1 MVTIAMRKG
10 KLFKKRSVIEWACPT
25 VKDQVTEHLDSNNLL
40 YSYQSGF
47 RSRHST
53 QSLLL
58 HCTNKWYQALDQ
70 KQYVAVLFLDV
81 SKAFDTV
88 NHPLLLSKLH
98 CLGFDPSSVTWFKSY
113 LSGRS
118 QVTRV
123 SNSTSS
129 PGSTTSGVPQ
139 GSILGPTLFS
149 LFIND
154 LPSVL
159 PPDSTVLFADD
170 TTISLVGNNCSLLSS
185 SLQSCLDIAS
195 SWMTNNGL
203 KLNADKTKCMLIR
216 SSRTRVDPPPLHIHL
231 SGSEIEQVSSFKL
244 LGVLVNDTLTWT
256 DHINH
261 VASRMGRGVNLLR
274 RLSWFLP
281 QSLLVLYL
289 KSYILPLVDYC
300 DVVWDNC
307 TQHDSHHLQSLFNY
321 ACCLALHRP
330 RLSSSSAL
338 WKELGLTSLH
348 NRRRLHLAELTY
360 KCLNSLAPPY
370 LSSLFRLPSHH
381 HNTRRN
387 NLINLP
393 AVRTT
398 FGQHAV
404 SFRGASLWRSL
415 PASLRDSGSL
425 KNFSRT
431 AHDYFDSHT

>member
-1 MVTIAMRKG
+1 M
-10 KLFKKRSVIEWACPT
+10 
-25 VKDQVTEHLDSNNLL
+25 
-40 YSYQSGF
+40 
-47 RSRHST
+47 
-53 QSLLL
+53 
-58 HCTNKWYQALDQ
+58 
-70 KQYVAVLFLDV
+70 
-81 SKAFDTV
+81 

-98 CLGFDPSSVTWFKSY
+98 CLGLDPSSVTWFQSY

-118 QVTRV
+118 QVTCV

-159 PPDSTVLFADD
+159 PPDCSVLFADD
-170 TTISLVGNNCSLLSS
+170 TTIFLVGNNCSFLSS
-185 SLQSCLDIAS
+185 SLQLCLDLAS

-216 SSRTRVDPPPLHIHL
+216 SPRTRVDPPPLHIHL

-261 VASRMGRGVNLLR
+261 LASRIGRGVNLLR
-274 RLSWFLP
+274 CLSWFLP

-307 TQHDSHHLQSLFNY
+307 TQHDSHRLQSLFNY
-321 ACCLALHRP
+321 ACRLALHRP
-330 RLSSSSAL
+330 RLASSSAL

-348 NRRRLHLAELTY
+348 YRRRLHLAELTY

-370 LSSLFRLPSHH
+370 LSSLFHLPTHH

-398 FGQHAV
+398 FGKQAV
-404 SFRGASLWRSL
+404 SFQGASLWRSL

-431 AHDYFDSHT
+431 AHYYFDSLT